1 MQSRARFS
9 LVRTMLTFGVAAFAF
24 VAASQT
30 SQAQTSVRVAVVN
43 PAKVFNDAAETKA
56 LKTKFEDDQK
66 RIQAEGTAKVEEL
79 KRLKAGRD
87 EFKQGTDQWKTAND
101 KLIRATADFKV
112 WQQSEQVR
120 AEWNQ
125 KDQMRT
131 MFDKITQTVA
141 KVAQRDGID
150 LVIADI
156 GAKLPDDLDGVNI
169 MQLNDAILK
178 KTVLFV
184 SNKQGLDI
192 TAAVQLQLDA
202 DYKAAGPPAAMVNPV
217 APK

>member
-1 MQSRARFS
+1 MAVSA
-9 LVRTMLTFGVAAFAF
+9 LVLTPSGA
-24 VAASQT
+24 
-30 SQAQTSVRVAVVN
+30 QAQSTVRVAVVN
-43 PAKVFNDAAETKA
+43 PAKVFNDAAETQA
-56 LKTKFEDDQK
+56 LKKKFEEDQK
-66 RIQAEGTAKVEEL
+66 RIQAEGTGKVEEL

-87 EFKQGTDQWKTAND
+87 EFRQGTDQWKAAND

-112 WQQSEQVR
+112 WQQSEQIR

-125 KDQMRT
+125 KDQMRS

-156 GAKLPDDLDGVNI
+156 GAKLPEDLDGVN
-169 MQLNDAILK
+169 MAQLNDAILK

-184 SNKQGLDI
+184 SAKQGLDI

-202 DYKAAGPPAAMVNPV
+202 DYKSGGPPAAMVNPV